1 MAAHDH
7 GPFRPAS
14 VHPAFTLD
22 ALRRAWRK
30 VRAAGGGAGADGVAP
45 SVFEQRREAELLAL
59 HVELSTGRYRPGPIR
74 RLFIPK
80 ADGGVRPLVVWT
92 LRDRVAQ
99 RAVHD
104 YLEPCFEAVF
114 LDCSHG
120 YRPGRSVSTAVR
132 AVVAGR
138 DRGLRWALDADIQ
151 DCFGRIDPDRVLGL
165 VEARVPDAAVI
176 TPLRRWLA
184 VPAPDV
190 TGRVRPVGVAQGGV
204 LSPLLSNVYLHG
216 FDRAMTGGDHH
227 LVRYA
232 DDLICLTRRR
242 RDAEAARQRA
252 AAALHALG
260 LDLHPGKTQ
269 VVHIDS
275 GFVFLGVRFLGNQVH
290 ALRPSAG
297 QVGSPPDGGIGL
309 APRRS
314 GDRHDDRIRAGT
326 RGRRAPARRA
336 ARRDQG

>member
-1 MAAHDH
+1 MTGRPPMAAHDH

-138 DRGLRWALDADIQ
+138 DRGCAGRSTPTSRTASGASIPTGCWA
-151 DCFGRIDPDRVLGL
+151 
-165 VEARVPDAAVI
+165 
-176 TPLRRWLA
+176 WS
-184 VPAPDV
+184 
-190 TGRVRPVGVAQGGV
+190 RPGC
-204 LSPLLSNVYLHG
+204 
-216 FDRAMTGGDHH
+216 RM
-227 LVRYA
+227 
-232 DDLICLTRRR
+232 
-242 RDAEAARQRA
+242 
-252 AAALHALG
+252 
-260 LDLHPGKTQ
+260 
-269 VVHIDS
+269 
-275 GFVFLGVRFLGNQVH
+275 
-290 ALRPSAG
+290 RPSSRRCGAG
-297 QVGSPPDGGIGL
+297 WPC
-309 APRRS
+309 
-314 GDRHDDRIRAGT
+314 RH
-326 RGRRAPARRA
+326 PM
-336 ARRDQG
+336 